1 MERHLERSALGR
13 MLLSDV
19 GRGVFG
25 LVCGFMLRAGAGTG
39 SAISLTSYTVPHTG
53 TAYVSLLFAYV
64 SSLLAEPRPDLSL
77 KHMPTQRRPLK
88 MAFAI
93 RP

>member
-1 MERHLERSALGR
+1 MERHLEHSALGR
-13 MLLSDV
+13 MLLRDV

-25 LVCGFMLRAGAGTG
+25 LARGSVLYAGAGTG
-39 SAISLTSYTVPHTG
+39 AAISLTSYTVPHTG
-53 TAYVSLLFAYV
+53 TAYVSALCAYV

-77 KHMPTQRRPLK
+77 KHRPTLRRPLK